1 MTESN
6 VFNQSFDDLLAQ
18 AGIAGSST
26 NGEPPVNE
34 KPKTEPAVMSFDDIL
49 QQEGLEDVTNNPSTA
64 NEVTEEPNITEE
76 YRVTTDVFGENDKP
90 NDLPTFE
97 DLMAQAGGIETKET
111 ATEQVNET
119 SQPEVTGIPSFDD
132 LMAQAGALNEKPQAK
147 EEVIP
152 EAKEEVITEAKE
164 EVIPEDK
171 EEVIT
176 ESKDGVPSFDDLM
189 AQAATPDT
197 TTQAAEEVEPEVKEE
212 VKGEVESKP
221 KEEVESKPKEEIKPE
236 PKEEAKPK
244 VKRARAKTKTTTE
257 PSEDLIDKDTVDE
270 INTAIHGIV
279 RNAVRKAFKD
289 AMDELAKSFE

>member
-111 ATEQVNET
+111 AAEQVNET
-119 SQPEVTGIPSFDD
+119 SQPEITGIPSFDD
-132 LMAQAGALNEKPQAK
+132 LMAQAGALNEKPQVKEEVIPEVKEEVIPGDK

-152 EAKEEVITEAKE
+152 EA
-164 EVIPEDK
+164 
-171 EEVIT
+171 
-176 ESKDGVPSFDDLM
+176 KDGVPSFDDLM

-244 VKRARAKTKTTTE
+244 VKRTRAKTKTTTE

-289 AMDELAKSFE
+289 AMDELTKSFE

>member
-111 ATEQVNET
+111 AAEQVNET
-119 SQPEVTGIPSFDD
+119 SQPEITGIPSFDD
-132 LMAQAGALNEKPQAK
+132 LMAQAGALNEKPQVKEEVIPEVK

-152 EAKEEVITEAKE
+152 EA
-164 EVIPEDK
+164 
-171 EEVIT
+171 
-176 ESKDGVPSFDDLM
+176 KDGVPSFDDLM

-244 VKRARAKTKTTTE
+244 VKRTRAKTKTTTE

-289 AMDELAKSFE
+289 AMDELTKSFE

>member
-26 NGEPPVNE
+26 NGEPSVNE

-111 ATEQVNET
+111 AAEQVNET
-119 SQPEVTGIPSFDD
+119 SQPEITGIPSFDD
-132 LMAQAGALNEKPQAK
+132 LMAQAGALNEKPQVKEEVIPEAK

-152 EAKEEVITEAKE
+152 EAKEEVTPEAKG
-164 EVIPEDK
+164 EVTPEA
-171 EEVIT
+171 
-176 ESKDGVPSFDDLM
+176 KDGVPSFDDLM

-212 VKGEVESKP
+212 IKGGVESKP
-221 KEEVESKPKEEIKPE
+221 EEEVKSKPEEEIKPE
-236 PKEEAKPK
+236 PKDEVKPK
-244 VKRARAKTKTTTE
+244 AKRTRAKTKITTE

-289 AMDELAKSFE
+289 AMDELTKSFE

>member
-111 ATEQVNET
+111 AAEQVNET
-119 SQPEVTGIPSFDD
+119 SQPEITGIPSFDD
-132 LMAQAGALNEKPQAK
+132 LMAQAGALNEKPQVK

-152 EAKEEVITEAKE
+152 EVKE

-171 EEVIT
+171 EEVIP
-176 ESKDGVPSFDDLM
+176 EAKDGVPSFDDLM

-244 VKRARAKTKTTTE
+244 VKRTRAKTKTTTE

-289 AMDELAKSFE
+289 AMDELTKSFE

>member
-111 ATEQVNET
+111 AAEQVNET
-119 SQPEVTGIPSFDD
+119 SQPEITGIPSFDD
-132 LMAQAGALNEKPQAK
+132 LMAQAGALNEKPQVK

-152 EAKEEVITEAKE
+152 EVKE

-171 EEVIT
+171 EEVIP
-176 ESKDGVPSFDDLM
+176 EAKDGVPSFDDLM

-221 KEEVESKPKEEIKPE
+221 EEEVESKPKEEIKPE
-236 PKEEAKPK
+236 PKDEVKPK
-244 VKRARAKTKTTTE
+244 AKRTRTKTKTITE

>member
-111 ATEQVNET
+111 AAEQVNET
-119 SQPEVTGIPSFDD
+119 SQPEITGIPSFDD
-132 LMAQAGALNEKPQAK
+132 LMAQAGALNEKPQVK

-152 EAKEEVITEAKE
+152 EVKE

-171 EEVIT
+171 EEVIP
-176 ESKDGVPSFDDLM
+176 EAKDGVPSFDDLM

-221 KEEVESKPKEEIKPE
+221 KEEVESKPKEE
-236 PKEEAKPK
+236 AKPK
-244 VKRARAKTKTTTE
+244 VKRTRAKTKTTTE

-289 AMDELAKSFE
+289 AMDELTKSFE